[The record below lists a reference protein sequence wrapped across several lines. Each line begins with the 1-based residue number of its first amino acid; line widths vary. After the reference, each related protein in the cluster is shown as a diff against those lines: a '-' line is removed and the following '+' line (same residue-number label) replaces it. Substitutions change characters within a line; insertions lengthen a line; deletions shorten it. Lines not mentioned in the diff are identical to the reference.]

1 MQPQPSYRVLG
12 PCQAL
17 RADDGTEAALSGA
30 RLRALLTAL
39 AAAGGRAVG
48 PGALIDQVWPDG
60 DPADDQDR
68 TAALQA
74 LVGRLRR
81 ALGREAVVSAP
92 GGGYRLAA
100 GPDAVD
106 LHRFERLAAEG
117 AAALADGR
125 AERAAALLDEAL
137 GLWRGPALADLPG
150 RDTDPLVVRVEQ
162 RHAQARRDRLAAEVA
177 LGRAADALAPLAALA
192 AGQPLDE
199 PLQALRIRA
208 LRAAGRPAEALAAYE
223 EVRES
228 LAERLGTD
236 PGPELRSLHAELL
249 TEDGP
254 VPAPSRRA
262 LPAPLTSFIGRAEEL
277 GSLAAAWEGR
287 RLVTLTGPG
296 GVGKTRLALEAAGT
310 YDGPVHLAELASVR
324 EESTVAAAVLSAL
337 GARETQ
343 LWHTPAVAP
352 VEPRDRFAALVEH
365 CAGRR
370 MLLVLDNCEHVVAE
384 AAELAQALLT
394 RCPGVTV
401 LATSREPLGVPGEGV
416 RPLGPLPVDMALR
429 LLGERG
435 AAARPGFSV
444 AEDPE
449 AADEICRRLDG
460 LPLAIELAAARLRML
475 SARQI
480 AERLDDRFRLLT
492 SGARTVLPRQ
502 QTLRAVVDWS
512 WDLLDETERA
522 VLRRLAVFTGGCDL
536 TAAET
541 VCGSGPDPQEAGP
554 AGAVLDGPGAEAL
567 NGRRV
572 DDPVRGADMPGAG
585 LPVGLGG
592 GMPDSPV
599 THAPGGPVAD
609 VPQVRGADAPGRSG
623 VEGPVQGP
631 GTPGADM
638 PGGLGGAVQD
648 PSGGPVADVPRTD
661 PRVPGP
667 DAPGGAPR
675 ADAPSKPDS
684 AAPPVP
690 DTGPRGGPDAG
701 APARPRTDSLDARRP
716 GASHPHASHPDAPRP
731 GVLGVSRAH
740 GPHVSPADVL
750 DVLGALVDK
759 SLVVAAP
766 GGDGMRF
773 RLLET
778 VAEYAGERLDEAGER
793 EVVARR
799 HLTYYRELARRTDP
813 ELRGP
818 GQLAA
823 IELFE
828 REHGNLRGALRT
840 ALALGDEQ
848 EMLCL
853 VHALSWF
860 WQLRNHQVDAR
871 TWAAEA
877 GRLGPDPFQEPVRPA
892 EPLDGRCLDVPPP
905 WTGER
910 LWEARR
916 GGRLYALATEGGE
929 GATALERPETRA
941 RLTALVAAYR
951 PGLPQTCR
959 QPGTMWYF
967 ARLMTGELSG
977 LDETLAQIV
986 DACRAHGPGWD
997 LGFALLMRAKL
1008 AGQGDDAAEALAL
1021 FETARD
1027 SWGIAESLA
1036 ARGEAYEREG
1046 RLKEAAADFERA
1058 TDAAT
1063 RVGARSQV
1071 PVFTAR
1077 LAAVRLRLA
1086 PTGDAEAER
1095 LLAEAADEAGQ
1106 WGAEAAGAGRLL
1118 LAQHYGHTGR
1128 TGLARAQL
1136 SLLEGEFG
1144 DVTPALFWGLV
1155 GGTWAWL
1162 DCLDGAYD
1170 RALERLARAVVDVET
1185 LAHLV
1190 APHLVVAQFATAAW
1204 ARGARGGPGDA
1215 ETGARLLGAYDA
1227 HAGSDTGGGFRP
1239 FTPQTEAAIRAGAEE
1254 ALSAALPAETYTR
1267 LYEEGTALSLRR
1279 AAGLV
1284 RDQAASP

>member
-1 MQPQPSYRVLG
+1 MRLRSLGVPGQNGPVQSSYRVLG
-12 PCQAL
+12 PCQAF
-17 RADDGTEAALSGA
+17 RTDDGTEAALSGA

-39 AAAGGRAVG
+39 AAAGGRALS
-48 PGALIDQVWPDG
+48 PGALIGQVWADG

-92 GGGYRLAA
+92 GGGYRLSA

-106 LHRFERLAAEG
+106 LHRFERLAADG
-117 AAALADGR
+117 AAALAAGH

-162 RHAQARRDRLAAEVA
+162 RHAQARRDRLAADLA
-177 LGRAADALAPLAALA
+177 LGRATAVLAPLAALA

-223 EVRES
+223 EVRVA
-228 LAERLGTD
+228 LADRLGTD
-236 PGPELRSLHAELL
+236 PGPELRSLHTELL
-249 TEDGP
+249 SEKAP
-254 VPAPSRRA
+254 VPAAP
-262 LPAPLTSFIGRAEEL
+262 PARSATAGSVPARLTSFIGRSGEL
-277 GSLAAAWEGR
+277 GALAAAWDGR

-310 YDGPVHLAELASVR
+310 YEGPVHLAELASVR
-324 EESTVAAAVLSAL
+324 EASTVAAAVLTAL
-337 GARETQ
+337 GARDTQ

-352 VEPRDRFAALVEH
+352 AGPKDRFAGLVEH

-401 LATSREPLGVPGEGV
+401 LATSREPLGVPGEEV
-416 RPLGPLPVDMALR
+416 RPLGPLPGDMALR
-429 LLGERG
+429 LLAERG
-435 AAARPGFSV
+435 AAARPGFDP

-449 AADEICRRLDG
+449 AAEEICRRLDG

-475 SARQI
+475 SVRQI
-480 AERLDDRFRLLT
+480 ADRLDDRFRLLT

-512 WDLLDETERA
+512 WDLLDATERA
-522 VLRRLAVFTGGCDL
+522 VLRRLAVFAGGCDL
-536 TAAET
+536 TAAEA
-541 VCGSGPDPQEAGP
+541 VC
-554 AGAVLDGPGAEAL
+554 
-567 NGRRV
+567 
-572 DDPVRGADMPGAG
+572 AD
-585 LPVGLGG
+585 GG
-592 GMPDSPV
+592 GTQPSVAETSDAQASP
-599 THAPGGPVAD
+599 APQA
-609 VPQVRGADAPGRSG
+609 
-623 VEGPVQGP
+623 
-631 GTPGADM
+631 
-638 PGGLGGAVQD
+638 
-648 PSGGPVADVPRTD
+648 
-661 PRVPGP
+661 P
-667 DAPGGAPR
+667 DATR
-675 ADAPSKPDS
+675 
-684 AAPPVP
+684 
-690 DTGPRGGPDAG
+690 
-701 APARPRTDSLDARRP
+701 
-716 GASHPHASHPDAPRP
+716 
-731 GVLGVSRAH
+731 RAH
-740 GPHVSPADVL
+740 GAGVPDAEDEDVQRLGRIPDSTSARDGRIPDPTSARDSRVPDPTAVPSAAVL

-766 GGDGMRF
+766 DGGGMRF

-793 EVVARR
+793 AAAERR
-799 HLTYYRELARRTDP
+799 HLTYHRELARRTDP

-818 GQLAA
+818 GQVAA
-823 IELFE
+823 VARLE
-828 REHGNLRGALRT
+828 REHDNLRGALRT
-840 ALALGDEQ
+840 AVALGEEQ
-848 EMLCL
+848 EVLCL

-877 GRLGPDPFQEPVRPA
+877 CRLGPDPFREPVRPA
-892 EPLDGRCLDVPPP
+892 GPLEGRCLDVPPP

-929 GATALERPETRA
+929 GGEGTNFLERPETRA
-941 RLTALVAAYR
+941 RLSGLVAAYR

-967 ARLMTGELSG
+967 ARLMTGELTG
-977 LDETLAQIV
+977 LDETLTQIV

-1008 AGQGDDAAEALAL
+1008 AGHGTDAAEALAL
-1021 FETARD
+1021 FEAAGD
-1027 SWGIAESLA
+1027 SWGIAESHA
-1036 ARGEAYEREG
+1036 ARGEAYERED
-1046 RLKEAAADFERA
+1046 RLAEAAADFERA
-1058 TDAAT
+1058 TEAAA

-1071 PVFTAR
+1071 PVFAAR

-1086 PTGDAEAER
+1086 PEGDETAER

-1106 WGAEAAGAGRLL
+1106 WGAEAAGTGRLL

-1136 SLLEGEFG
+1136 SLLEKEFG
-1144 DVTPALFWGLV
+1144 EVTPALFWGLV

-1162 DCLDGAYD
+1162 DCLDGDHD
-1170 RALERLARAVVDVET
+1170 RALERLARAVVDIET

-1190 APHLVVAQFATAAW
+1190 APHLVVAQFGTAAW
-1204 ARGARGGPGDA
+1204 ARGGRGAPGDA
-1215 ETGARLLGAYDA
+1215 GTGARLLGAYDT

-1239 FTPQTEAAIRAGAEE
+1239 FTPRTEAAIRVRAEAVLRAG
-1254 ALSAALPAETYTR
+1254 LPPETYTR
-1267 LYEEGTALSLRR
+1267 RYEEGTGLSLRE
-1279 AAGLV
+1279 AADLV
-1284 RDQAASP
+1284 RDPADAG

>member
-1 MQPQPSYRVLG
+1 MQPPYRVLG
-12 PCQAL
+12 PCQAF
-17 RADDGTEAALSGA
+17 RTDDGTEASLSGA

-48 PGALIDQVWPDG
+48 PGALIDQVWADG
-60 DPADDQDR
+60 GPAGDQDR

-117 AAALADGR
+117 AAALADGH

-150 RDTDPLVVRVEQ
+150 RDADPLVVRVEQ
-162 RHAQARRDRLAAEVA
+162 RHTQARRDRLAADLA
-177 LGRAADALAPLAALA
+177 LGRATAVLAPLAALA

-208 LRAAGRPAEALAAYE
+208 LRAAGRNAEALAAYE
-223 EVRES
+223 EVRTA
-228 LAERLGTD
+228 LADRLGTD

-249 TEDGP
+249 TEDGSVP
-254 VPAPSRRA
+254 PAPAARA
-262 LPAPLTSFIGRAEEL
+262 GVLPARLTSFIGRADEL
-277 GSLAAAWEGR
+277 GSLAAAWDGR

-296 GVGKTRLALEAAGT
+296 GVGKTRLALEAADT
-310 YDGPVHLAELASVR
+310 YEGPVHLAELASVR
-324 EESTVAAAVLSAL
+324 EESTVAAAVLTAL

-343 LWHTPAVAP
+343 LWHTPAVVPADP
-352 VEPRDRFAALVEH
+352 KDRFAALVEH

-384 AAELAQALLT
+384 AAELAQTLLT

-401 LATSREPLGVPGEGV
+401 LATSREPLGVPGEEV

-435 AAARPGFSV
+435 AAARPGFDT

-449 AADEICRRLDG
+449 AAEEICRRLDG
-460 LPLAIELAAARLRML
+460 LPLAVELAAARLRML
-475 SARQI
+475 SVRQI
-480 AERLDDRFRLLT
+480 ADRLDDRFRLLT

-512 WDLLDETERA
+512 WELLDEAERA
-522 VLRRLAVFTGGCDL
+522 VLRRLATFRGGCDL
-536 TAAET
+536 TAAEA
-541 VCGSGPDPQEAGP
+541 VCGG
-554 AGAVLDGPGAEAL
+554 GA
-567 NGRRV
+567 
-572 DDPVRGADMPGAG
+572 
-585 LPVGLGG
+585 
-592 GMPDSPV
+592 
-599 THAPGGPVAD
+599 
-609 VPQVRGADAPGRSG
+609 GADAL
-623 VEGPVQGP
+623 E
-631 GTPGADM
+631 A
-638 PGGLGGAVQD
+638 
-648 PSGGPVADVPRTD
+648 
-661 PRVPGP
+661 PGP
-667 DAPGGAPR
+667 DVPDARGVRSAPGGA
-675 ADAPSKPDS
+675 AP
-684 AAPPVP
+684 
-690 DTGPRGGPDAG
+690 G
-701 APARPRTDSLDARRP
+701 APGRGAPDLFGVPR
-716 GASHPHASHPDAPRP
+716 
-731 GVLGVSRAH
+731 
-740 GPHVSPADVL
+740 ADVL

-766 GGDGMRF
+766 DGAGMRY

-793 EVVARR
+793 AAAERR

-818 GQLAA
+818 GQVAA
-823 IELFE
+823 IARFE
-828 REHGNLRGALRT
+828 REHDNLRGALRT
-840 ALALGDEQ
+840 AVALGDEQ
-848 EMLCL
+848 EVLCL
-853 VHALSWF
+853 VHTLSWF

-871 TWAAEA
+871 TWAVEA
-877 GRLGPDPFQEPVRPA
+877 GRLGPDPFRAPVRPA
-892 EPLDGRCLDVPPP
+892 EPFDGRCVDVPPP

-916 GGRLYALATEGGE
+916 GGRMYALATQGVEDD
-929 GATALERPETRA
+929 TAIGRPETRA
-941 RLTALVAAYR
+941 RLGALAAAYR

-967 ARLMTGELSG
+967 ARLMTGELTG
-977 LDETLAQIV
+977 LDETLSLIV
-986 DACRAHGPGWD
+986 DACRAHATGWD
-997 LGFALLMRAKL
+997 LGFALLMRGKL
-1008 AGQGDDAAEALAL
+1008 AGHGADAAEALAL
-1021 FETARD
+1021 FEAAGD

-1046 RLKEAAADFERA
+1046 RLAEAAADFERA
-1058 TDAAT
+1058 TEAAV

-1077 LAAVRLRLA
+1077 LAAVRLLLR
-1086 PTGDAEAER
+1086 PEGDAAAER

-1136 SLLEGEFG
+1136 ALLEKEFG
-1144 DVTPALFWGLV
+1144 EATPALFWGLV

-1162 DCLDGAYD
+1162 DCLDGAHD

-1190 APHLVVAQFATAAW
+1190 APHLVVAQFGTAAW
-1204 ARGARGGPGDA
+1204 ARGGRGTPGDA

-1239 FTPQTEAAIRAGAEE
+1239 FTPRTEAAIRSRAE
-1254 ALSAALPAETYTR
+1254 AVLRAALPPEAYTGR
-1267 LYEEGTALSLRR
+1267 YEEGAGLSLRE
-1279 AAGLV
+1279 AAALV
-1284 RDQAASP
+1284 RPDPKDRP

>member
-1 MQPQPSYRVLG
+1 MQSSYRVLG
-12 PCQAL
+12 PCQAF
-17 RADDGTEAALSGA
+17 RTDDGTEAALSGA

-39 AAAGGRAVG
+39 AAAGGRAVS
-48 PGALIDQVWPDG
+48 PGALIGQVWADG

-106 LHRFERLAAEG
+106 LYRFERLAADG
-117 AAALADGR
+117 ATALAAGH

-162 RHAQARRDRLAAEVA
+162 RHAQARRDRLAADLA
-177 LGRAADALAPLAALA
+177 LGRAAAVLAPLAALA

-223 EVRES
+223 EVRVA
-228 LAERLGTD
+228 LADRLGTD
-236 PGPELRSLHAELL
+236 PGPELRSLHTELL
-249 TEDGP
+249 AEKAP
-254 VPAPSRRA
+254 VPAAP
-262 LPAPLTSFIGRAEEL
+262 PARSATAGTVPARLTSFIGRSGEL
-277 GSLAAAWEGR
+277 GALAAAWEGR

-310 YDGPVHLAELASVR
+310 YEGPVHLAELASVR
-324 EESTVAAAVLSAL
+324 EESTVAAAVLTAL
-337 GARETQ
+337 GARDTQ

-352 VEPRDRFAALVEH
+352 SGPKDRFAGLVEH

-401 LATSREPLGVPGEGV
+401 LATSREPLGVPGEEV
-416 RPLGPLPVDMALR
+416 RPLGPLPGDMALR
-429 LLGERG
+429 LLAERG
-435 AAARPGFSV
+435 TAARPGFDP

-449 AADEICRRLDG
+449 AAEEICRRLDG

-480 AERLDDRFRLLT
+480 ADRLDDRFRLLT

-522 VLRRLAVFTGGCDL
+522 VLRRLAVFAGGCDL
-536 TAAET
+536 TAAEA
-541 VCGSGPDPQEAGP
+541 VCADGGATEPP
-554 AGAVLDGPGAEAL
+554 AAL
-567 NGRRV
+567 
-572 DDPVRGADMPGAG
+572 
-585 LPVGLGG
+585 
-592 GMPDSPV
+592 
-599 THAPGGPVAD
+599 TPVAL
-609 VPQVRGADAPGRSG
+609 
-623 VEGPVQGP
+623 
-631 GTPGADM
+631 T
-638 PGGLGGAVQD
+638 
-648 PSGGPVADVPRTD
+648 
-661 PRVPGP
+661 P
-667 DAPGGAPR
+667 DAP
-675 ADAPSKPDS
+675 DARDGR
-684 AAPPVP
+684 VP
-690 DTGPRGGPDAG
+690 D
-701 APARPRTDSLDARRP
+701 PAAVPSD
-716 GASHPHASHPDAPRP
+716 G
-731 GVLGVSRAH
+731 
-740 GPHVSPADVL
+740 VL

-766 GGDGMRF
+766 DDGGMRF

-793 EVVARR
+793 AAAERR
-799 HLTYYRELARRTDP
+799 HLTYHRELARRTDP

-818 GQLAA
+818 GQVAA
-823 IELFE
+823 VARLE
-828 REHGNLRGALRT
+828 REHDNLRGALRT
-840 ALALGDEQ
+840 AVALGDEQ
-848 EMLCL
+848 EVLCL

-877 GRLGPDPFQEPVRPA
+877 GRLGPDPFREPVRPA
-892 EPLDGRCLDVPPP
+892 GPLEGRCLDVPPP

-929 GATALERPETRA
+929 GGEGTSFLERPETRA
-941 RLTALVAAYR
+941 RLSGLVAAYR

-967 ARLMTGELSG
+967 ARLMTGELTG
-977 LDETLAQIV
+977 LDETLTLIV

-1008 AGQGDDAAEALAL
+1008 AGHGTDAAEALAL
-1021 FETARD
+1021 FEAAGD
-1027 SWGIAESLA
+1027 AWGIAESHA
-1036 ARGEAYEREG
+1036 ARGEVYERED
-1046 RLKEAAADFERA
+1046 RLAEAAADFERA
-1058 TDAAT
+1058 TEAAA

-1086 PTGDAEAER
+1086 PEGDAAAER

-1106 WGAEAAGAGRLL
+1106 WGAEAAGTGRLL
-1118 LAQHYGHTGR
+1118 LAQHYGLTGR

-1136 SLLEGEFG
+1136 ALLEKEFG
-1144 DVTPALFWGLV
+1144 EVTPALFWGLV

-1162 DCLDGAYD
+1162 DCLDGDHD
-1170 RALERLARAVVDVET
+1170 RALERLARSVVDIET

-1190 APHLVVAQFATAAW
+1190 APHLVVAQFGTAAW
-1204 ARGARGGPGDA
+1204 ARGGRGAPGDA
-1215 ETGARLLGAYDA
+1215 GTGARLLGAYDT

-1239 FTPQTEAAIRAGAEE
+1239 FTPRTEAAIRVRAE
-1254 ALSAALPAETYTR
+1254 AVLRAALPPETYTR
-1267 LYEEGTALSLRR
+1267 RYEEGAGLSLR
-1279 AAGLV
+1279 AAADLV
-1284 RDQAASP
+1284 RAPADAG

>member
-1 MQPQPSYRVLG
+1 MQSPSYRVLG
-12 PCQAL
+12 PCQAF
-17 RADDGTEAALSGA
+17 RTDDGTEAVLSGA

-48 PGALIDQVWPDG
+48 PGALIDQVWADG

-81 ALGREAVVSAP
+81 ALGREAVVSGP
-92 GGGYRLAA
+92 GGYRLAT

-117 AAALADGR
+117 AAALAAGHAD
-125 AERAAALLDEAL
+125 RAATLLDEAL

-162 RHAQARRDRLAAEVA
+162 RHAQARRDRLAADLA
-177 LGRAADALAPLAALA
+177 LGRADAVLAPLAALA

-223 EVRES
+223 EVRTA
-228 LAERLGTD
+228 LADRLGTD
-236 PGPELRSLHAELL
+236 PGPELRALHAELL
-249 TEDGP
+249 AENGP
-254 VPAPSRRA
+254 VPPPPPAPSASAGA
-262 LPAPLTSFIGRAEEL
+262 LPARLTSFIGRADEL
-277 GSLAAAWEGR
+277 DSLAAWDGR

-310 YDGPVHLAELASVR
+310 YEGPVHLAELASVR
-324 EESTVAAAVLSAL
+324 EESTVAAAVLTAL

-343 LWHTPAVAP
+343 LWQTPAVLPADP
-352 VEPRDRFAALVEH
+352 KDRFAALVEH

-401 LATSREPLGVPGEGV
+401 LATSREPLGVPGEEV
-416 RPLGPLPVDMALR
+416 RPLGPLAVDMALR

-435 AAARPGFSV
+435 AAARPGFRV

-449 AADEICRRLDG
+449 AAEEICRRLDG

-475 SARQI
+475 SVRQV
-480 AERLDDRFRLLT
+480 ADRLDDRFRLLT

-512 WDLLDETERA
+512 WELLGEAERA

-536 TAAET
+536 TAAEA
-541 VCGSGPDPQEAGP
+541 VCASDAP
-554 AGAVLDGPGAEAL
+554 ATDAARETPGAAPPEA
-567 NGRRV
+567 
-572 DDPVRGADMPGAG
+572 
-585 LPVGLGG
+585 
-592 GMPDSPV
+592 PD
-599 THAPGGPVAD
+599 ARDAD
-609 VPQVRGADAPGRSG
+609 VPGARDGRGTGAPGARPVG
-623 VEGPVQGP
+623 VP
-631 GTPGADM
+631 GVPGAD
-638 PGGLGGAVQD
+638 GRGVLD
-648 PSGGPVADVPRTD
+648 P
-661 PRVPGP
+661 
-667 DAPGGAPR
+667 
-675 ADAPSKPDS
+675 
-684 AAPPVP
+684 
-690 DTGPRGGPDAG
+690 
-701 APARPRTDSLDARRP
+701 
-716 GASHPHASHPDAPRP
+716 P
-731 GVLGVSRAH
+731 GVDVTA
-740 GPHVSPADVL
+740 ADVL

-766 GGDGMRF
+766 DSGGMRF

-778 VAEYAGERLDEAGER
+778 VAEYAGERLDEARER
-793 EVVARR
+793 AATERR
-799 HLTYYRELARRTDP
+799 HLTYYRELARRTEP
-813 ELRGP
+813 EMRGP
-818 GQLAA
+818 GQVDA
-823 IELFE
+823 IARFE
-828 REHGNLRGALRT
+828 REHDNLRGALRT
-840 ALALGDEQ
+840 AVALGDEQ
-848 EMLCL
+848 ELLCL

-892 EPLDGRCLDVPPP
+892 GPLEGRCVDVPPP

-941 RLTALVAAYR
+941 RLAALVAAYR

-967 ARLMTGELSG
+967 ARLMTGELTG
-977 LDETLAQIV
+977 LDKTLTLIV
-986 DACRAHGPGWD
+986 DACRAHGTGWD

-1008 AGQGDDAAEALAL
+1008 AGRGADAAEALAL
-1021 FETARD
+1021 FEAAGD

-1046 RLKEAAADFERA
+1046 RPAEAAADFERA
-1058 TDAAT
+1058 TDAAA

-1071 PVFTAR
+1071 PVFAAR
-1077 LAAVRLRLA
+1077 LAAVRLRLR
-1086 PTGDAEAER
+1086 PEGDAAAER
-1095 LLAEAADEAGQ
+1095 LLVEAADEAGQ
-1106 WGAEAAGAGRLL
+1106 WGAEAAGSGRLL
-1118 LAQHYGHTGR
+1118 LAQHYGNTGR
-1128 TGLARAQL
+1128 TALARAQL
-1136 SLLEGEFG
+1136 SLLEQEFG

-1162 DCLDGAYD
+1162 DCLDGAHD
-1170 RALERLARAVVDVET
+1170 RALSRLARAVVDIET

-1190 APHLVVAQFATAAW
+1190 APHLVAAQFGTAAW
-1204 ARGARGGPGDA
+1204 ARGGRGAPGDA

-1239 FTPQTEAAIRAGAEE
+1239 FTPETEAAIRARAEE
-1254 ALSAALPAETYTR
+1254 VLRAALPPEAYTR
-1267 LYEEGTALSLRR
+1267 GHEEGAGLSLR
-1279 AAGLV
+1279 AAAALV
-1284 RDQAASP
+1284 RDGEDPGRGPGVR

>member
-1 MQPQPSYRVLG
+1 MQPPPYRVLG
-12 PCQAL
+12 PCQAF
-17 RADDGTEAALSGA
+17 RTDDGTEAVLSGA

-39 AAAGGRAVG
+39 AAAGGHAVG
-48 PGALIDQVWPDG
+48 PGALIDQVWADG

-92 GGGYRLAA
+92 GGYRLAA
-100 GPDAVD
+100 DPDAVD

-117 AAALADGR
+117 AVALAAGR

-150 RDTDPLVVRVEQ
+150 RDTDPLVVRVDQ
-162 RHAQARRDRLAAEVA
+162 RHAQARRDRLAADLA
-177 LGRAADALAPLAALA
+177 LGRADAVLAPLAALA

-223 EVRES
+223 EVRTA
-228 LAERLGTD
+228 LADRLGTD

-254 VPAPSRRA
+254 VPPSPPAPSAPAGA
-262 LPAPLTSFIGRAEEL
+262 LPARLTSFIGRADEL
-277 GSLAAAWEGR
+277 DSLAAAWDGR

-310 YDGPVHLAELASVR
+310 YEGPVHLAELASVR
-324 EESTVAAAVLSAL
+324 GESTVAAAVLTAL

-343 LWHTPAVAP
+343 LWHTPAVSPADP
-352 VEPRDRFAALVEH
+352 KDRFAALVEH

-401 LATSREPLGVPGEGV
+401 LATSREPLGVPGEEV

-435 AAARPGFSV
+435 AAARPGFRV

-449 AADEICRRLDG
+449 AAEEICRRLDG

-475 SARQI
+475 SVRQI
-480 AERLDDRFRLLT
+480 ADRLDDRFRLLT

-512 WDLLDETERA
+512 WELLDEAERA

-536 TAAET
+536 TAAEAICASEAPAPAIAPAPARQT
-541 VCGSGPDPQEAGP
+541 PSTGLPDEPHAR
-554 AGAVLDGPGAEAL
+554 GA
-567 NGRRV
+567 NGR
-572 DDPVRGADMPGAG
+572 
-585 LPVGLGG
+585 GG
-592 GMPDSPV
+592 RDGRD
-599 THAPGGPVAD
+599 AD
-609 VPQVRGADAPGRSG
+609 VPGVPAADVRGVP
-623 VEGPVQGP
+623 
-631 GTPGADM
+631 
-638 PGGLGGAVQD
+638 
-648 PSGGPVADVPRTD
+648 DVPGVD
-661 PRVPGP
+661 VP
-667 DAPGGAPR
+667 
-675 ADAPSKPDS
+675 
-684 AAPPVP
+684 AAGV
-690 DTGPRGGPDAG
+690 
-701 APARPRTDSLDARRP
+701 LDA
-716 GASHPHASHPDAPRP
+716 
-731 GVLGVSRAH
+731 
-740 GPHVSPADVL
+740 
-750 DVLGALVDK
+750 LGALVDK

-766 GGDGMRF
+766 DGGGMRF

-793 EVVARR
+793 AAAERR
-799 HLTYYRELARRTDP
+799 HLTYYRELARRTEP
-813 ELRGP
+813 EMRGP
-818 GQLAA
+818 GQVDA
-823 IELFE
+823 IARFE
-828 REHGNLRGALRT
+828 REHDNLRGALRT
-840 ALALGDEQ
+840 AVALGDEQ
-848 EMLCL
+848 ELLCL

-892 EPLDGRCLDVPPP
+892 EPLEGRCVDVPPP

-941 RLTALVAAYR
+941 RLAALVAAYR

-967 ARLMTGELSG
+967 ARLMTGELTG
-977 LDETLAQIV
+977 LDEALTLIV
-986 DACRAHGPGWD
+986 DACRAHGSGWD

-1008 AGQGDDAAEALAL
+1008 VGRGADAAEGLAL
-1021 FETARD
+1021 FEAAGD
-1027 SWGIAESLA
+1027 FWGIAESLA

-1046 RLKEAAADFERA
+1046 RLAEAAADFERA
-1058 TDAAT
+1058 TDAAV

-1077 LAAVRLRLA
+1077 LAAVRLRLR
-1086 PTGDAEAER
+1086 PEGDAAAER
-1095 LLAEAADEAGQ
+1095 LLVEAADEAGQ
-1106 WGAEAAGAGRLL
+1106 WGAEAAGGGRLL
-1118 LAQHYGHTGR
+1118 LAQHYGNTGR
-1128 TGLARAQL
+1128 TALARAQL
-1136 SLLEGEFG
+1136 SLLEEEFG

-1170 RALERLARAVVDVET
+1170 RALSRLARAVVDIET

-1190 APHLVVAQFATAAW
+1190 APHLVVAQFGTAAW
-1204 ARGARGGPGDA
+1204 ARGGRGAPGDA
-1215 ETGARLLGAYDA
+1215 ETGVRLLGAYDA

-1239 FTPQTEAAIRAGAEE
+1239 FTPETEVAIRGRAE
-1254 ALSAALPAETYTR
+1254 AVLRAALPPEAYTR
-1267 LYEEGTALSLRR
+1267 GYEEGAGLSLRT
-1279 AAGLV
+1279 AAALV
-1284 RDQAASP
+1284 REGEDPGQGPGTR

>member
-1 MQPQPSYRVLG
+1 MQPPYRVLG

-17 RADDGTEAALSGA
+17 RTDDGTEAVLSGA

-48 PGALIDQVWPDG
+48 PGTLIDQIWADG

-81 ALGREAVVSAP
+81 ALGRESVVSAP
-92 GGGYRLAA
+92 GGYRLAA
-100 GPDAVD
+100 DPDSVD

-117 AAALADGR
+117 TAALTAGH

-150 RDTDPLVVRVEQ
+150 RDTDPLVVRVER
-162 RHAQARRDRLAAEVA
+162 RHAQARRDRLAADLA
-177 LGRAADALAPLAALA
+177 LGRADAVLAPLAALA

-223 EVRES
+223 EVRAA
-228 LAERLGTD
+228 LADRLGTD

-254 VPAPSRRA
+254 VRPERA
-262 LPAPLTSFIGRAEEL
+262 VGLPARLTSFIGRADEL
-277 GSLAAAWEGR
+277 GSLAAVWHGR

-310 YDGPVHLAELASVR
+310 YEGPVHLAELASVR
-324 EESTVAAAVLSAL
+324 EESTVGPAVLTAL

-343 LWHTPAVAP
+343 LWHTPP
-352 VEPRDRFAALVEH
+352 VTPIDPKDRFAALVEH

-384 AAELAQALLT
+384 AADLAQALLT

-401 LATSREPLGVPGEGV
+401 LATSREPLGVPGEEV
-416 RPLGPLPVDMALR
+416 RPLGPLPMDMALR

-435 AAARPGFSV
+435 AAARPGFAV
-444 AEDPE
+444 TEDPE
-449 AADEICRRLDG
+449 AAEEICRRLDG

-475 SARQI
+475 SVSQI
-480 AERLDDRFRLLT
+480 ADRLDDRFRLLT

-536 TAAET
+536 RAVEG
-541 VCGSGPDPQEAGP
+541 VCAGI
-554 AGAVLDGPGAEAL
+554 E
-567 NGRRV
+567 
-572 DDPVRGADMPGAG
+572 VRGARDA
-585 LPVGLGG
+585 
-592 GMPDSPV
+592 PD
-599 THAPGGPVAD
+599 
-609 VPQVRGADAPGRSG
+609 ADAPGTG
-623 VEGPVQGP
+623 M
-631 GTPGADM
+631 PGAH
-638 PGGLGGAVQD
+638 
-648 PSGGPVADVPRTD
+648 VP
-661 PRVPGP
+661 
-667 DAPGGAPR
+667 A
-675 ADAPSKPDS
+675 
-684 AAPPVP
+684 
-690 DTGPRGGPDAG
+690 
-701 APARPRTDSLDARRP
+701 
-716 GASHPHASHPDAPRP
+716 
-731 GVLGVSRAH
+731 
-740 GPHVSPADVL
+740 ADVL
-750 DVLGALVDK
+750 DLLGALVDK

-766 GGDGMRF
+766 DDGGGMRF

-793 EVVARR
+793 AAVERR

-818 GQLAA
+818 DQLAA
-823 IELFE
+823 LARFE
-828 REHGNLRGALRT
+828 REHDNLRGALRT
-840 ALALGDEQ
+840 AVALGDEQ
-848 EMLCL
+848 EVLCL
-853 VHALSWF
+853 VHVLSWF
-860 WQLRNHQVDAR
+860 WQLRNHQGDAH

-892 EPLDGRCLDVPPP
+892 EPLEGRCVDVPPP

-916 GGRLYALATEGGE
+916 GGRLYALATEGIDAG
-929 GATALERPETRA
+929 TLERPETRA
-941 RLTALVAAYR
+941 RLAALIAAYR

-967 ARLMTGELSG
+967 ARLMTGELTG
-977 LDETLAQIV
+977 LDETLTLIV
-986 DACRAHGPGWD
+986 DAARAHGTGWD

-1008 AGQGDDAAEALAL
+1008 VGRGAEAAEALAL
-1021 FETARD
+1021 FEAAGD

-1046 RLKEAAADFERA
+1046 RLAEAAADFEGA
-1058 TDAAT
+1058 TEAAA

-1071 PVFTAR
+1071 PVFRAR
-1077 LAAVRLRLA
+1077 LAAVRLRLRPEGNA
-1086 PTGDAEAER
+1086 AAER

-1106 WGAEAAGAGRLL
+1106 WGADAAGAARTL
-1118 LAQHYGHTGR
+1118 LAQHYGNTGR

-1136 SLLEGEFG
+1136 SLLEEEFG
-1144 DVTPALFWGLV
+1144 EAAPELFRGLV
-1155 GGTWAWL
+1155 GGAWAWL
-1162 DCLDGAYD
+1162 DCLDGAHD
-1170 RALERLARAVVDVET
+1170 RALSRLARAVVDIET

-1190 APHLVVAQFATAAW
+1190 APYLVVAQFGTAAW
-1204 ARGARGGPGDA
+1204 ARGGRGAPGDA
-1215 ETGARLLGAYDA
+1215 ETGARLLGAYDT
-1227 HAGSDTGGGFRP
+1227 HADHDTGGGFRP
-1239 FTPQTEAAIRAGAEE
+1239 FTAETEAAIRARAEAVLRA
-1254 ALSAALPAETYTR
+1254 ALSPEEYGR
-1267 LYEEGTALSLRR
+1267 GYEEGAGLSLR
-1279 AAGLV
+1279 AAAALV
-1284 RDQAASP
+1284 RESGPVE

>member
-1 MQPQPSYRVLG
+1 MQPSYRVLG
-12 PCQAL
+12 PCQAF
-17 RADDGTEAALSGA
+17 RTDDGTEAALSGA
-30 RLRALLTAL
+30 RLRALLAAL

-48 PGALIDQVWPDG
+48 PGALIDQVWADG

-81 ALGREAVVSAP
+81 ALGREAVVSEPA
-92 GGGYRLAA
+92 GGYRLAA

-106 LHRFERLAAEG
+106 LHVFERLAAEG
-117 AAALADGR
+117 AAALADGQ

-162 RHAQARRDRLAAEVA
+162 RHAQARRDRLAADLA
-177 LGRAADALAPLAALA
+177 LGRAGDVLAPLAALA

-223 EVRES
+223 EVRGA

-249 TEDGP
+249 AEEGP
-254 VPAPSRRA
+254 VPSPPRT
-262 LPAPLTSFIGRAEEL
+262 LPARLTSFIGRAEEL
-277 GSLAAAWEGR
+277 GALAAAWEGR

-324 EESTVAAAVLSAL
+324 EESTVAAAVLTAL

-343 LWHTPAVAP
+343 LWPTPAVAAAGP
-352 VEPRDRFAALVEH
+352 KDRFAGLVEH

-384 AAELAQALLT
+384 AAELAQALVT

-401 LATSREPLGVPGEGV
+401 LATSREPLGVPGEEV

-435 AAARPGFSV
+435 AAARPGFDV
-444 AEDPE
+444 ADDPG
-449 AADEICRRLDG
+449 AAEEICRRLDG
-460 LPLAIELAAARLRML
+460 LPLAIELAAARLRLL

-480 AERLDDRFRLLT
+480 ADRLDDRFRLLT

-512 WDLLDETERA
+512 WDLLDEPERA

-541 VCGSGPDPQEAGP
+541 VCGGGPTPDAAAP
-554 AGAVLDGPGAEAL
+554 DGPGADEPRLSHAGAAGVGAHGPEA
-567 NGRRV
+567 
-572 DDPVRGADMPGAG
+572 
-585 LPVGLGG
+585 
-592 GMPDSPV
+592 
-599 THAPGGPVAD
+599 
-609 VPQVRGADAPGRSG
+609 
-623 VEGPVQGP
+623 
-631 GTPGADM
+631 PGADVSGTRPPDVPGAHR
-638 PGGLGGAVQD
+638 PGGLGSAVQA
-648 PSGGPVADVPRTD
+648 P
-661 PRVPGP
+661 PGAR
-667 DAPGGAPR
+667 APGG
-675 ADAPSKPDS
+675 
-684 AAPPVP
+684 
-690 DTGPRGGPDAG
+690 
-701 APARPRTDSLDARRP
+701 
-716 GASHPHASHPDAPRP
+716 
-731 GVLGVSRAH
+731 H
-740 GPHVSPADVL
+740 GADVL

-766 GGDGMRF
+766 DGGGMRF

-793 EVVARR
+793 VAVARR
-799 HLTYYRELARRTDP
+799 HLTYYREFARRTDP

-818 GQLAA
+818 GQIAA
-823 IELFE
+823 IARFE

-848 EMLCL
+848 ELLCL
-853 VHALSWF
+853 VHVLSWF

-892 EPLDGRCLDVPPP
+892 EPLDGRCVDVPPP

-916 GGRLYALATEGGE
+916 GGRLYALATEGGD
-929 GATALERPETRA
+929 GATVLERPETRT

-967 ARLMTGELSG
+967 ARLMTGELTSLG
-977 LDETLAQIV
+977 ETLTLIV

-1008 AGQGDDAAEALAL
+1008 VGSDTDAAEALAL
-1021 FETARD
+1021 FEAAGD

-1046 RLKEAAADFERA
+1046 RLAEAAADFERA
-1058 TDAAT
+1058 TDAAA

-1077 LAAVRLRLA
+1077 LAAVRLRLSPA
-1086 PTGDAEAER
+1086 GDAEAER
-1095 LLAEAADEAGQ
+1095 LLAEAAD
-1106 WGAEAAGAGRLL
+1106 
-1118 LAQHYGHTGR
+1118 
-1128 TGLARAQL
+1128 
-1136 SLLEGEFG
+1136 
-1144 DVTPALFWGLV
+1144 
-1155 GGTWAWL
+1155 
-1162 DCLDGAYD
+1162 
-1170 RALERLARAVVDVET
+1170 
-1185 LAHLV
+1185 
-1190 APHLVVAQFATAAW
+1190 
-1204 ARGARGGPGDA
+1204 
-1215 ETGARLLGAYDA
+1215 
-1227 HAGSDTGGGFRP
+1227 
-1239 FTPQTEAAIRAGAEE
+1239 
-1254 ALSAALPAETYTR
+1254 
-1267 LYEEGTALSLRR
+1267 
-1279 AAGLV
+1279 
-1284 RDQAASP
+1284 